1 MRYTNEHK
9 VKAKA
14 AILRS
19 ASRVLKRDGFNGIGV
34 DGLAAAAD
42 VTSGGFYSNFA
53 TKEALLDEVI
63 SAELGAMFTGI
74 ADADQSERGR
84 RLRELMAVYLSDD
97 HCHGV
102 ADGCVMPSLSADVSR
117 ASAHVRETYKRR
129 MTELVATLAP
139 EMKGT
144 PQEQQQRAWTAV
156 ATIVGAVTV
165 ARALPTGDETRA
177 VLDAAFAA
185 VIRMARTGP
194 DEIAAVTRHTAQ
206 PRSHPGGNT
215 APC

>member
-1 MRYTNEHK
+1 MRYTKEHK
-9 VKAKA
+9 VKAKE

-34 DGLAAAAD
+34 DGLAASAN

-63 SAELGAMFTGI
+63 SAELGAMFAGI
-74 ADADQSERGR
+74 ADADSSERGQ
-84 RLRELMAVYLSDD
+84 RLRELIAIYLSDD
-97 HCHGV
+97 HCQGV

-117 ASAHVRETYKRR
+117 AGADVRKTYERR
-129 MTELVATLAP
+129 MTELVAILAP
-139 EMKGT
+139 AMMGT

-165 ARALPTGDETRA
+165 ARALPPGDAARA
-177 VLDAAFAA
+177 VLDAALTT
-185 VIRMARTGP
+185 VTGMVRM
-194 DEIAAVTRHTAQ
+194 
-206 PRSHPGGNT
+206 
-215 APC
+215 